1 MYYQDDFSKVMYNET
16 VFYEYLEEVEE
27 ISLGDFAKKDLYR
40 LCPGRNERNAKRF
53 AF

>member
-27 ISLGDFAKKDLYR
+27 RPNGSVHQVG
-40 LCPGRNERNAKRF
+40 C
-53 AF
+53 

>member
-27 ISLGDFAKKDLYR
+27 RAEWFLSLIHI
-40 LCPGRNERNAKRF
+40 
-53 AF
+53 

>member
-27 ISLGDFAKKDLYR
+27 
-40 LCPGRNERNAKRF
+40 GRMVPCTKSDADSI
-53 AF
+53 AA

>member
-27 ISLGDFAKKDLYR
+27 RAEWFRAPSRMLTVLP
-40 LCPGRNERNAKRF
+40 L
-53 AF
+53 